1 MKRCWDE
8 AELPEQGDPYVT
20 VQRVTK
26 QASMGSGGSAE
37 KVRIWQKCGEQ
48 VETLG
53 AGCEQGF
60 GDASC
65 GAVGDKNR
73 DASGGASCWASG
85 GASEDV
91 QERSSG
97 ENDADGVERPTPEK

>member
-1 MKRCWDE
+1 MKRSLDE
-8 AELPEQGDPYVT
+8 AEPPEQEDPYVT
-20 VQRVTK
+20 AQRVK
-26 QASMGSGGSAE
+26 KLASMGSGGSAG
-37 KVRIWQKCGEQ
+37 KVRIWGKCGEQ
-48 VETLG
+48 VETFG
-53 AGCEQGF
+53 DECEQGC

-73 DASGGASCWASG
+73 DASGGASEG
-85 GASEDV
+85 V